1 MKITEVCE
9 VLFSLTANIQLKPSA
24 GVRNTIA
31 LSVKAIPQFT
41 QILNKLYQD
50 FQVLRASDED
60 ATAEQSPKE
69 NNTEDSKNKEV
80 PPPKK
85 EEKNGNPSTQQ
96 KVEGAKEEA

>member
-1 MKITEVCE
+1 M
-9 VLFSLTANIQLKPSA
+9 
-24 GVRNTIA
+24 RNTIA

-60 ATAEQSPKE
+60 ATAEQSPKQ
-69 NNTEDSKNKEV
+69 NNTEEDSKNKEV